1 MNTANFSEYLQNP
14 SLLYQISYEELK
26 TLIVQYPYNQNLRYL
41 ITQKSNL
48 ENNSDYENYLRSAAI
63 ISTDRPHLYH
73 ILKEQRAEPVVEDSF
88 ILEEETLELKNLEQL
103 DLNEKQLETL
113 EEDVPV
119 PTFDTNTAVDLPKE
133 EVFDTFPE
141 LSPNG
146 AGDYEQLVEEEFEE
160 EIQLPTLEEETSLAN
175 LMSDEEAPIEE
186 AAPAS
191 ENAIE
196 QLIDDTAR
204 VEVAT
209 AVAATAAIVSTG
221 VQEDAQEKIEEE
233 VIEEEVTTPE
243 ANVAA
248 VVVDTIE
255 EEASLESLFE
265 TEMPNDEVVEEEPV
279 ATSVETTTAAEVENI
294 NPIVKFTPQVTSLSQ
309 LLDADE
315 LQLKRRVRKHVRP
328 LSRRHFQQ
336 KDVSIR
342 KVEEVALN
350 LKRKEEKVEEYAQ
363 KSIQETTDI
372 ASETYASLLIRQNQ
386 YEKAIQVYDRLKLIF
401 PEKSTFFAEQIQ
413 SLEDKL

>member
-1 MNTANFSEYLQNP
+1 
-14 SLLYQISYEELK
+14 
-26 TLIVQYPYNQNLRYL
+26 
-41 ITQKSNL
+41 
-48 ENNSDYENYLRSAAI
+48 
-63 ISTDRPHLYH
+63 
-73 ILKEQRAEPVVEDSF
+73 
-88 ILEEETLELKNLEQL
+88 
-103 DLNEKQLETL
+103 
-113 EEDVPV
+113 
-119 PTFDTNTAVDLPKE
+119 
-133 EVFDTFPE
+133 
-141 LSPNG
+141 
-146 AGDYEQLVEEEFEE
+146 
-160 EIQLPTLEEETSLAN
+160 
-175 LMSDEEAPIEE
+175 
-186 AAPAS
+186 
-191 ENAIE
+191 
-196 QLIDDTAR
+196 
-204 VEVAT
+204 
-209 AVAATAAIVSTG
+209 
-221 VQEDAQEKIEEE
+221 
-233 VIEEEVTTPE
+233 
-243 ANVAA
+243 
-248 VVVDTIE
+248 
-255 EEASLESLFE
+255 
-265 TEMPNDEVVEEEPV
+265 MPNDEVVEEEPV
-279 ATSVETTTAAEVENI
+279 ATSVETTTAAEEVENI